1 MRDPESVAFA
11 SQPEKRAAARRSMF
25 LAGSGILILLHPE
38 RQHPVNHRT
47 RLAALAAA
55 ALMAAPA
62 AAQAPRTDGPLKHA
76 PRPTGAAIS
85 AQDLRTRLYIMADD
99 SMKGREAGTR
109 GNVMGTDYIAAELR
123 RMGLQPAGDNGTF
136 FQTIPLMQRGVAE
149 GAALSVD
156 GAPLAFGTDFLLVPT
171 YGGVLLF
178 ADRFQANGVQVVYG
192 GRVGDEAAMISP
204 EQARGKLVVF
214 AAPID
219 PENGEP
225 TFPFWAGGRTY
236 ERYADAAGV
245 AFAVLDYLP
254 EGLVGFF
261 RDSRMEMGA
270 AAPQNGTRYPAG
282 LMVSTAAAAR
292 LLGAPLAGLQPG
304 AAGRTA
310 SGAASFFDRP
320 VPFPARN
327 VVAILPGRD
336 PALRG
341 QYVAIGT
348 HNDHVGTTR
357 EAVDHDSLLVFNRL
371 LRPQGADQEPDSMT
385 DETRRQFQAEL
396 ARLRARRGV
405 RLDSIFNGADDD
417 ASGSVGM
424 LEIAQYLA
432 SRPQKPR
439 RSILFVWHTAEEL
452 GMYGSEHFTDHPT
465 VPRDS
470 IVAQLNIDMIG
481 RGAVGD
487 VPNGGP
493 AYLELV
499 GSRRLSTQMGDLV
512 EEVNRTGRHGFTFD
526 YTMDANGHPQNIYCR
541 SDHWSYARYGIPVT
555 FFTTGGHSDYHQLT
569 DEPQYIEYDKLAR
582 VSLLIASV
590 AETIANR
597 DARLVVDKPV
607 PGPDA
612 PCRQ

>member
-1 MRDPESVAFA
+1 
-11 SQPEKRAAARRSMF
+11 
-25 LAGSGILILLHPE
+25 
-38 RQHPVNHRT
+38 VNHRT

-55 ALMAAPA
+55 ALAAAPA
-62 AAQAPRTDGPLKHA
+62 AAQAPRTEGPLRHA
-76 PRPTGAAIS
+76 PRPTGPAIS
-85 AQDLRTRLYIMADD
+85 AEDLRTRLYIMADD
-99 SMKGREAGTR
+99 SMKGREAGSR
-109 GNVMGTDYIAAELR
+109 GGVMGTDYIAAELS
-123 RMGLQPAGDNGTF
+123 RMGLQPAGDGGTF
-136 FQTIPLMQRGVAE
+136 FQQVPLVQRGVAE
-149 GAALSVD
+149 GAALSVY
-156 GAPLAFGTDFLLVPT
+156 GAPLAYGTDFLLVPT

-178 ADRFQANGVQVVYG
+178 GDRFQASDVQVVYG
-192 GRVGDEAAMISP
+192 GRVGEEAAMISP

-214 AAPID
+214 AAPVGQD
-219 PENGEP
+219 GQP

-254 EGLVGFF
+254 EGLRGFF
-261 RDSRMEMGA
+261 RESRTEMGA
-270 AAPQNGTRYPAG
+270 APAAGGTRYPAG
-282 LMVSTAAAAR
+282 LMVTTAAAAR
-292 LLGAPLAGLQPG
+292 LLGAPLAGLRPG
-304 AAGRTA
+304 AMGRTA
-310 SGAASFFDRP
+310 SGTASFFERP
-320 VPFPARN
+320 TPFPARN
-327 VVAILPGRD
+327 VVAVLPGRD
-336 PALRG
+336 PVLQG

-357 EAVDHDSLLVFNRL
+357 EPVDHDSLLVFNRI
-371 LRPQGADQEPDSMT
+371 LRPQGADQEPDPMT
-385 DETRRQFQAEL
+385 DEKRQQLQAEL
-396 ARLRARRGV
+396 ARLRAQRPP

-432 SRPQKPR
+432 SRPQDQRPR

-452 GMYGSEHFTDHPT
+452 GLYGSEHFTDHPT

-481 RGAVGD
+481 RGAAGD
-487 VPNGGP
+487 VHNGGP
-493 AYLELV
+493 GYLELV

-512 EEVNRTGRHGFTFD
+512 EEVNRTGEHGFTFD
-526 YTMDANGHPQNIYCR
+526 YGMDADGHPQNIYCR
-541 SDHWSYARYGIPVT
+541 SDHWNYARYGIPVT

-582 VSLLIASV
+582 VSTFIGAV

-607 PGPDA
+607 LGPDA